1 MKLISAR
8 YRPWI
13 VYTALSLM
21 SLGIMTSNLQ
31 GGSVAGLI
39 ESTALRLFSPIY
51 QTVERFFDYC
61 RTLWSDY
68 VYLVHLQS
76 ENRHLKETIQ
86 TLQEEHIL
94 LLDKAYSA
102 DRLESL
108 IRASFRSPAAN
119 IPATVIRR
127 GNTLLN
133 PTILID
139 RGSSDGLRE
148 GLGVASADGALGQ
161 IVHIT
166 PGISKVLTLHHTD
179 AGIGAMLQT
188 SRVQG
193 VVSGTGKGTSIMR
206 FVSRF
211 DPVIL
216 GESVVTSGLDGAFPK
231 GIPIGKVS
239 AVRRDASEMFQTVD
253 IVTNVNMN
261 TVEDVIVFLMP
272 PLPDIEISHDS
283 GTDPVA
289 LPDSA
294 ETETSSAENIP

>member
-31 GGSVAGLI
+31 GGSVASLI

-51 QTVERFFDYC
+51 QTVERFFGHC
-61 RTLWSDY
+61 RAVWYDY

-76 ENRHLKETIQ
+76 ENRYLKETIK
-86 TLQEEHIL
+86 TLREEHIL
-94 LLDKAYSA
+94 LLDKAQSA
-102 DRLESL
+102 ERLESL
-108 IRASFRSPAAN
+108 ISASFRSPAAN
-119 IPATVIRR
+119 IPAYVIRR

-161 IVHIT
+161 IVHTT

-179 AGIGAMLQT
+179 AGIGAMFQT

-193 VVSGTGKGTSIMR
+193 VVVGTGKGTSTMR
-206 FVSRF
+206 FISRF

-231 GIPIGKVS
+231 GVPIGKVS
-239 AVRRDASEMFQTVD
+239 AITRDASEMFQTVE

-261 TVEDVIVFLMP
+261 TVEEVIVFLLP
-272 PLPDIEISHDS
+272 KLPDIDTFNGTGTDS
-283 GTDPVA
+283 GT
-289 LPDSA
+289 LSESA
-294 ETETSSAENIP
+294 GTETSRAEGVR